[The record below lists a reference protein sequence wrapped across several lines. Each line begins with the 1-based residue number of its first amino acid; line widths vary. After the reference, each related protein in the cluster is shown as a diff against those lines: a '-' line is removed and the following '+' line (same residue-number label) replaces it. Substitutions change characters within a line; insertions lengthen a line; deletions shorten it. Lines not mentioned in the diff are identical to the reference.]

1 MTRYPIE
8 FLSPEGAVDYLEVD
22 GCGLVRLHT
31 WYHEFCQE
39 GSTQPKLSLDSETDP
54 EPLSVFRLQR
64 LDVQQ
69 SLRTEDDFHGVVFE
83 YLCPRSYMNPGKR
96 TFQVYWK
103 GKCIAW
109 LEDATRMEPPHY
121 LHLLNG
127 GHVFSRDLIYCSG
140 FPVDYLNHEVLALA
154 RSLPQPILDFGCGT
168 GVLVAALRKGGK
180 ECVGLELDRPEIREH
195 LQPDRVDFVQLYA
208 GSVPLPY
215 DDNAFASV
223 VMSEV
228 LEHLDEPESVMAE
241 IARICQGTLLVTVPD
256 LSAVPL
262 NHKNEVVPW
271 HLLSSDHVNFFNSRS
286 LKQFL
291 EKWFPRVELYKIGRQ
306 LTNDTQWWCNLMALA
321 RKED

>member
-22 GCGLVRLHT
+22 GCGLVRIHT
-31 WYHEFCQE
+31 WYHDFCQKR
-39 GSTQPKLSLDSETDP
+39 STQPKLSLDSETVP

-83 YLCPRSYMNPGKR
+83 YLCPKSYMKSGKR
-96 TFQVYWK
+96 SFQVYWED
-103 GKCIAW
+103 KCIAW
-109 LEDATRMEPPHY
+109 LEDATGMEPPHY
-121 LHLLNG
+121 LHLLEG
-127 GHVFSRDLIYCSG
+127 TSVFYRDLIYCAG
-140 FPVDYLNHEVLALA
+140 FPVDYLNPEVLALA

-168 GVLVAALRKGGK
+168 GVLVAALRKGGS

-195 LQPDRVDFVQLYA
+195 LPPDRVDFVQLYA

-228 LEHLDEPESVMAE
+228 LEHLHEPESVMAE

-291 EKWFPRVELYKIGRQ
+291 GKWFPRVELYKIGRQ

>member
-22 GCGLVRLHT
+22 GCGLVRIHT
-31 WYHEFCQE
+31 WYHDFCQE
-39 GSTQPKLSLDSETDP
+39 RSTHPGLSINSETDP
-54 EPLSVFRLQR
+54 EPVSVFRLQR

-69 SLRTEDDFHGVVFE
+69 ALRTEDDFHGVVFE
-83 YLCPRSYMNPGKR
+83 YLCPKSSMNLAKRS
-96 TFQVYWK
+96 FQVYWK

-109 LEDATRMEPPHY
+109 LEDATSMEPPHY
-121 LHLLNG
+121 LHLLEG
-127 GHVFSRDLIYCSG
+127 TSVFSRDLIYCSG
-140 FPVDYLNHEVLALA
+140 FPVDYLNPEVLALA

-168 GVLVAALRKGGK
+168 GVLIAALREGGK

-195 LQPDRVDFVQLYA
+195 LPTDRVDFVELYA
-208 GSVPLPY
+208 GSLPLPY
-215 DDNAFASV
+215 DDGAFASV

-228 LEHLDEPESVMAE
+228 LEHLVEPENAMAE
-241 IARICQGTLLVTVPD
+241 IARICRGTLLVTVPD